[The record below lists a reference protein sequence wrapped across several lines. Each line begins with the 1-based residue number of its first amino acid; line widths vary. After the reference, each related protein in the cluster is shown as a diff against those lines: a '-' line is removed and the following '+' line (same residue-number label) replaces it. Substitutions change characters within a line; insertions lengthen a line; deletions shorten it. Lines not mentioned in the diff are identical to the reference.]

1 MKRFIKTLCLLLTMV
16 FAIGFTGT
24 LTACEDI
31 KQLEVN
37 ISVYNTE
44 NSQQVETTLTI
55 DLYRH
60 LAPDTVDK
68 IIEYANKGY
77 YNDTVFY
84 KNAMYTNVLVGNYKV
99 VDKELVR
106 NQADYVTN
114 VNGEFTAN
122 GLKMDGD
129 FKFGEGMIGMWR
141 DWQATGDYKNNNDA
155 AFNSGSATWFITTE
169 TKADY
174 DGYFCAF
181 GKIETPVGS
190 TNETAFRLLKSI
202 TSSSTNYTNFTIYY
216 TGDVTVK
223 EDGSID
229 YSTLTYHQML
239 TSEFNEKYNVDEN
252 TIDGEVV
259 FEAEGLE
266 FASYNKQTLQL
277 PVAVAGNKITA
288 VYAKIV
294 SVNVVD

>member
-1 MKRFIKTLCLLLTMV
+1 MKRFIKTLCLLLTMILSV
-16 FAIGFTGT
+16 GFVGT

-31 KQLEVN
+31 KQIEVN

-68 IIEYANKGY
+68 IIEYVNKGY

-84 KNAMYTNVLVGNYKV
+84 KNNMYTNIMVGNYKV

-106 NQADYVTN
+106 NQADYVLP
-114 VNGEFTAN
+114 VNGEFIAN

-129 FKFGEGMIGMWR
+129 FSFTEGSIGLWR

-155 AFNSGSATWFITTE
+155 AFNSGSATMFITSENKTE
-169 TKADY
+169 Y
-174 DGYFCAF
+174 DGYFCIF

-190 TNETAFRLLKSI
+190 TNETAFRLLKAA
-202 TSSSTNYTNFTIYY
+202 TASSTNYVNFTTYY

-239 TSEFNEKYNVDEN
+239 TSEFNDKYDEENN
-252 TIDGEVV
+252 TINGEEI
-259 FEAEGLE
+259 FEAEGVE
-266 FASYNKQTLQL
+266 FIGYNKQTLQM
-277 PVAVAGNKITA
+277 PVSVAGNKINA
-288 VYAKIV
+288 VYAKITTV
-294 SVNVVD
+294 TVVE